1 MSNSAPQVEVPFS
14 DLIQR
19 QFVLVFVVYQP
30 VQLCA
35 LALLVVRE
43 LRPTSFYVH
52 LLMAQSR
59 DWLHCV
65 VEALSD
71 FFMCHLGIRRFFPAQ
86 AVRSLRGYRVDDLC
100 IDTRLIRVAHFA
112 SALAPVHLLAHDRI
126 CSKSEEK
133 YQCGGSHQAS
143 LTTPVGDAVSALC
156 PSPAHQGP
164 SDSLAAPAAAGQGV
178 DTTSLNPPNLGYLW
192 CTHCDWS
199 GYSDELE
206 ADRSI
211 GYQGGLCPQCFSYC
225 EGQA

>member
-1 MSNSAPQVEVPFS
+1 MSNSAPQVEEPLS

-19 QFVLVFVVYQP
+19 QFFLVFVVYQP

-71 FFMCHLGIRRFFPAQ
+71 FFMCDLGIRRFFPAQ

-100 IDTRLIRVAHFA
+100 IDARFIRVAHFA
-112 SALAPVHLLAHDRI
+112 SALAPVHLLAHGLI
-126 CSKSEEK
+126 CKKSEEK

-164 SDSLAAPAAAGQGV
+164 SACLAAPAAAGQGV
-178 DTTSLNPPNLGYLW
+178 AIHQIDALL
-192 CTHCDWS
+192 
-199 GYSDELE
+199 
-206 ADRSI
+206 RI
-211 GYQGGLCPQCFSYC
+211 GAAISHMEF
-225 EGQA
+225 QA

>member
-1 MSNSAPQVEVPFS
+1 MSNSAPQVEEPLS

-19 QFVLVFVVYQP
+19 QFFLVFVVYQP

-43 LRPTSFYVH
+43 LRPSSFHVH

-86 AVRSLRGYRVDDLC
+86 AVRPLRGYRVDDLC
-100 IDTRLIRVAHFA
+100 IDARFIRVAHFA
-112 SALAPVHLLAHDRI
+112 SALAPVHLLAHGLI
-126 CSKSEEK
+126 CKKSEEK

-143 LTTPVGDAVSALC
+143 LTIPVGDAVSAVC
-156 PSPAHQGP
+156 PSPAHQRPGAC
-164 SDSLAAPAAAGQGV
+164 LAAPAAAGQGV
-178 DTTSLNPPNLGYLW
+178 PTLTM
-192 CTHCDWS
+192 
-199 GYSDELE
+199 E
-206 ADRSI
+206 
-211 GYQGGLCPQCFSYC
+211 F
-225 EGQA
+225 QA

>member
-1 MSNSAPQVEVPFS
+1 MSNSAPQVEEPLS

-19 QFVLVFVVYQP
+19 QFFLVFVVYQP

-71 FFMCHLGIRRFFPAQ
+71 FFMCDLGIRRFFPAQ

-112 SALAPVHLLAHDRI
+112 SALTPVHLLAHDRI

-164 SDSLAAPAAAGQGV
+164 SACLAAPAAAGQGV

-199 GYSDELE
+199 GCSDEFD
-206 ADRSI
+206 AD
-211 GYQGGLCPQCFSYC
+211 QGGLCPQCFSYC
-225 EGQA
+225 KGQA